1 MEKSKVARMPRE
13 QRDEIERM
21 WREGKF
27 TLDELLEWIR
37 AKNPEAEISRTG
49 LGRHLAK
56 YKQTFDR
63 IREAQE
69 VAGRCIEQLGENPR
83 GDVARMLSQ
92 LLGSLALTTL
102 NDLGEGEKGPD
113 TKDLFFLATAVKN
126 IASAE
131 KTSVDREL
139 KVRKEVKA
147 ELEKKIDA
155 AKPKEGAPQDAV
167 AAFERA
173 REILRGAL

>member
-1 MEKSKVARMPRE
+1 MDKSKTKRE
-13 QRDEIERM
+13 LGEILPEVESI
-21 WREGKF
+21 WRAGHF
-27 TLDELLEWIR
+27 TLDELLEWAR
-37 AKNPEAEISRTG
+37 EKKPDAEISRTG

-56 YKQTFDR
+56 AKRAFDK
-63 IREAQE
+63 IGVAQE
-69 VAGRCIEQLGENPR
+69 VAARVVGQLGENPR
-83 GDVARMLSQ
+83 GDIAKMLVQ
-92 LLGSLALTTL
+92 LVGALAYTTVDQLG
-102 NDLGEGEKGPD
+102 DKEQPPD
-113 TKDLFFLATAVKN
+113 TKDLFFLTTAIKN

-155 AKPKEGAPQDAV
+155 AKPKDGAPQDAV

>member
-1 MEKSKVARMPRE
+1 M
-13 QRDEIERM
+13 
-21 WREGKF
+21 
-27 TLDELLEWIR
+27 
-37 AKNPEAEISRTG
+37 
-49 LGRHLAK
+49 
-56 YKQTFDR
+56 
-63 IREAQE
+63 
-69 VAGRCIEQLGENPR
+69 
-83 GDVARMLSQ
+83 
-92 LLGSLALTTL
+92 
-102 NDLGEGEKGPD
+102 GEGEGKIAGHE
-113 TKDLFFLATAVKN
+113 DLFFLSTAVKN